1 VKLFVILLIVAA
13 IWVGMK
19 IYNEGA
25 DNVFGG
31 AFAPLESVRDDDY
44 DGDAG
49 TGLTGAAQEADV
61 PSQPRS
67 TGPRG
72 GVPITQHVRQRVTRD
87 LQQGAKRRGP

>member
-1 VKLFVILLIVAA
+1 MKLFVLLLIVAA

-19 IYNEGA
+19 MYNEGS

-31 AFAPLESVRDDDY
+31 AFAPLESARSDDY
-44 DGDAG
+44 DGDGA

-61 PSQPRS
+61 PSQPQ
-67 TGPRG
+67 TGQRG

-87 LQQGAKRRGP
+87 IQHGAKRRGP